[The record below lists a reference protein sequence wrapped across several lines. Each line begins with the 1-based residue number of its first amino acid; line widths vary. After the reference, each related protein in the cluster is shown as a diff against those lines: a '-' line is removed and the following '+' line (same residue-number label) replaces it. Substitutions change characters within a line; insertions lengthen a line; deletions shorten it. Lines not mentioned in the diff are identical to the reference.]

1 MKKILL
7 LLLLVTSVGS
17 AQAEGFLDDLKKGAG
32 KVGDLARKGVDAA
45 GDAIDSTSELVKDE
59 ETPEATR
66 AKLDRMADEVLAR
79 LIAENQEAARALEVS
94 AGYAAFDMRRISIFP
109 LSAGYGRGVAVSLPE
124 GARTYMQMGT
134 GGAGA
139 AFGIGGFASQF
150 VVMFETPMDFER
162 FVEHGHDASADAGT
176 MQGDERTTTEVKFT
190 EGRSFFVLSKKG
202 WRVNANASGTKY
214 WQDEDL
220 N

>member
-7 LLLLVTSVGS
+7 LLLAISAGS
-17 AQAEGFLDDLKKGAG
+17 ANAEGLLDNLKKGAG
-32 KVGDLARKGVDAA
+32 KVGEVGKKGVDAV
-45 GDAIDSTSELVKDE
+45 DNAIGSTSELVKDE

-66 AKLDRMADEVLAR
+66 TKLDRMTDEVLAR
-79 LIAENQEAARALEVS
+79 LIDENPEAARALEMS

-124 GARTYMQMGT
+124 GAHTYMQMGT

-139 AFGIGGFASQF
+139 AFGIGGFESQF
-150 VVMFETPMDFER
+150 VIMFETPVDFQR
-162 FVEHGHDASADAGT
+162 FVENGYDASADAGA
-176 MQGDERTTTEVKFT
+176 MQGNERTTAEVSFSN
-190 EGRSFFVLSKKG
+190 GRMFFVLSKTG

-214 WQDEDL
+214 WKDKDL